1 MTDNTRRVS
10 VPAHAFNACYLP
22 YLTAQQRYQ
31 IFFGGAGSGKSVFVA
46 TRCMLDA
53 LCGRSTL
60 VVREVAR
67 TLRQS
72 SFAEIEKAIARFGV
86 QQHFKVRS
94 SEMTI
99 TCLLSGAQ
107 ILFAGLDDVEKV
119 KSITPQHGVLTD
131 IWIEEAT
138 QTGHSDI
145 KQLEKRLRGISRHKK
160 RLTMTFNPVSRG
172 HWLYERFFT
181 GFGDDQTLLDTPDL
195 LILRTTYRDN
205 AFLTAEDCRAME
217 AEQHQYYRQVYTLGQ
232 WGEVG
237 ETILTGWRA
246 EDLAPQLAAAD
257 CLRCGLDF
265 GFAQDPCAAVLVQY
279 DRTRKRILV
288 LKEFYA
294 RGLTNDVLAQRMS
307 AFALGVAV
315 ICDSAEPKSIA
326 ELRRMGI
333 PAFPARKGPDSVL
346 HGIQWLQQHDIIVDV
361 RCTHIQKEL
370 MQYRWRKDT
379 NGDPMPV
386 PEPGNDHL
394 LDALRYALEG
404 DRIASFA
411 AAQRR

>member
-60 VVREVAR
+60 VVRGVAR

-246 EDLAPQLAAAD
+246 EDLAP
-257 CLRCGLDF
+257 
-265 GFAQDPCAAVLVQY
+265 
-279 DRTRKRILV
+279 
-288 LKEFYA
+288 
-294 RGLTNDVLAQRMS
+294 
-307 AFALGVAV
+307 GVAI

-326 ELRRMGI
+326 ELRRMGV

-346 HGIQWLQQHDIIVDV
+346 HGIQWLQQHDIIVDM

-379 NGDPMPV
+379 NGEPMPV

-411 AAQRR
+411 AARSR